1 MGLGVQQLKVLAAQ
15 GGREF
20 VTQHYFLPIAS
31 VPGDP
36 RERDIY
42 GHKAVI
48 RHTCI
53 HIILRKTSRGIFF
66 TPVRMATI
74 ANTTTNA
81 DKDVVEREIL
91 IHFCHKCKVVKAL
104 WKPV

>member
-1 MGLGVQQLKVLAAQ
+1 MGLEVQQLKVVAAQ
-15 GGREF
+15 GGHEF
-20 VTQHYFLPIAS
+20 VTQHYFLPIAP

-42 GHKAVI
+42 VHKAVI
-48 RHTCI
+48 RHTCLD
-53 HIILRKTSRGIFF
+53 IILRKTSRGIFF

-74 ANTTTNA
+74 ANTTTHA
-81 DKDVVEREIL
+81 DKDVIEREIF
-91 IHFCHKCKVVKAL
+91 IHSYHKCNVVKAL